1 MCGENWIESGSPKFQ
16 KLTISDY
23 SQMHDCNLD
32 VYFIYI
38 ERELNPQTEIAK
50 WLIDC
55 RRERRLWIYILHV
68 LIRNM

>member
-1 MCGENWIESGSPKFQ
+1 
-16 KLTISDY
+16 
-23 SQMHDCNLD
+23 MHDCNLD

-68 LIRNM
+68 LVEIRRFIAYSNIKSV